1 MSLTTRAAPRQKK
14 RLEWTIVP
22 ELTPSASLADAIIQL
37 KNSGSK
43 KWKWAKSPGN
53 GQSYSV
59 FQCNAHVD
67 CGHLRMAARLDG
79 SYVIKEC
86 GTHGAEENLKKRK
99 NSPLT
104 FSEEEAVRSSITS
117 GTRPA
122 SLGLVCAS
130 VHASW
135 SDLVHPRKFLNI
147 HEISDQGLNQDLRE
161 RMSRP
166 LRPEEGLD
174 LGAQRGFGRHRPPAN
189 TKEARRSAH
198 AGRTVQKTRRAAE
211 IVQIVQISQTHTY
224 TMKRTR

>member
-53 GQSYSV
+53 GQTHSV

-104 FSEEEAVRSSITS
+104 FSEEDAVRSSITS

-122 SLGLVCAS
+122 SLLASMTERKVQELRAEGMDPLAHKHAEGGLT
-130 VHASW
+130 
-135 SDLVHPRKFLNI
+135 
-147 HEISDQGLNQDLRE
+147 G
-161 RMSRP
+161 
-166 LRPEEGLD
+166 
-174 LGAQRGFGRHRPPAN
+174 
-189 TKEARRSAH
+189 T
-198 AGRTVQKTRRAAE
+198 RAAMNMPRYVTIRTYRTYLNVFE
-211 IVQIVQISQTHTY
+211 CICNVSRRYVRIRTYLIVSDTY
-224 TMKRTR
+224 LSGYDGYHVSRRICTS